1 MSEVLALLCLKAI
14 FAGLGF
20 GWSIPIVR
28 GASSRLVGARRVAV
42 VAVNW
47 LPALVLVWL
56 AIDANRR
63 DLVIGEPMV
72 LFLVFFFLVS
82 AVVGWLGSSLY
93 FRKGLDSRDRNGA

>member
-42 VAVNW
+42 VAVSW

-72 LFLVFFFLVS
+72 LFLLFFFLVS
-82 AVVGWLGSSLY
+82 AVAGWLGSSLY
-93 FRKGLDSRDRNGA
+93 FRKGAVSEGRKGA